1 MFDGSHINGNL
12 YHYAGNNPVRYIDPD
27 GNELTL
33 GAALG
38 VSFLVLATY
47 YTLLN
52 YYQNPEVKEA
62 NRQLAESASLG
73 IETAKEKIK
82 NAFSKSK
89 NKNPE
94 AKPTDKPS
102 SLPKEGVKSGEQ
114 NPQKE
119 HKKPKSGSGKEKAD
133 DVPSWAEG
141 EAPYEGESGKD
152 FSKRLMDKKY
162 GENNYDKGPGSEYNK
177 LKKWGDRGFE

>member
-1 MFDGSHINGNL
+1 M
-12 YHYAGNNPVRYIDPD
+12 YHYAGNNPIRYIDPD

-52 YYQNPEVKEA
+52 YYQTPEVKEA

-89 NKNPE
+89 NKKDTE
-94 AKPTDKPS
+94 VKPTDEPS
-102 SLPKEGVKSGEQ
+102 ALPKEGT
-114 NPQKE
+114 
-119 HKKPKSGSGKEKAD
+119 
-133 DVPSWAEG
+133 
-141 EAPYEGESGKD
+141 ESGKD
-152 FSKRLMDKKY
+152 VETPNLPDMKKNPPNHPDY
-162 GENNYDKGPGSEYNK
+162 KPP
-177 LKKWGDRGFE
+177 KKWDGKKVKTPDGNGSGWPAKNGDVWQPTDHNGTHAPHWDVQHKNGTHTPVYPE

>member
-1 MFDGSHINGNL
+1 M
-12 YHYAGNNPVRYIDPD
+12 YHYAGNNPVHYIDPD
-27 GNELTL
+27 GNEAVTASAFGIAFVTL
-33 GAALG
+33 A
-38 VSFLVLATY
+38 VY

-52 YYQNPEVKEA
+52 YYQNPEVQEA
-62 NRQLAESASLG
+62 NRQLAESVSLG
-73 IETAKEKIK
+73 IETAKKRIK

-89 NKNPE
+89 NEKDSD
-94 AKPTDKPS
+94 AKPADEPS
-102 SLPKEGVKSGEQ
+102 SLPKEGVNSGEHTA
-114 NPQKE
+114 PKE
-119 HKKPKSGSGKEKAD
+119 HKKPKSGTGKEKAD

-162 GENNYDKGPGSEYNK
+162 GENNYDKGPGSEFNK

>member
-1 MFDGSHINGNL
+1 M

-52 YYQNPEVKEA
+52 CYQNPEVKEA

-94 AKPTDKPS
+94 AKPTDEPS